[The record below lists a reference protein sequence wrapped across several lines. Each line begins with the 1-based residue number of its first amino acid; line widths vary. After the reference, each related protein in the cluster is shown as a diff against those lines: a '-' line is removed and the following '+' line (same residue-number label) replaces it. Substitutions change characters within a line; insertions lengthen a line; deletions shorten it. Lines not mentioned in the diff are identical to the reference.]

1 MRQTRRHQNVRV
13 LCIAFALTA
22 AAACGSGAPSPSSS
36 PLATS
41 FDEYAVSFCA
51 AFEALF
57 LAVGNPDT
65 AAGSELS
72 KALDAAVVAHDGT
85 NADQL
90 AAKITSELE
99 SGRQH
104 VAHARGWSPAASMMA
119 DLDRVFV
126 AFEAMTAA
134 KRTAANQGPD
144 SVDPQAAFEGA
155 GGVDG
160 WVAMLTAWPTI
171 ERPDSVEPCG
181 SLPISP

>member
-1 MRQTRRHQNVRV
+1 MGQRHLRV
-13 LCIAFALTA
+13 LGIALVLAVP
-22 AAACGSGAPSPSSS
+22 AACQGGAPSPSSS
-36 PLATS
+36 PVAAS
-41 FDEYAVSFCA
+41 FEEYAVGFCA
-51 AFEALF
+51 AFEALI

-72 KALDAAVVAHDGT
+72 KALDAAVVAGDGT
-85 NADQL
+85 SADQL

-104 VAHARGWSPAASMMA
+104 VAYARGWPPAAPMMA

-160 WVAMLTAWPTI
+160 WVAMLTAWQTI